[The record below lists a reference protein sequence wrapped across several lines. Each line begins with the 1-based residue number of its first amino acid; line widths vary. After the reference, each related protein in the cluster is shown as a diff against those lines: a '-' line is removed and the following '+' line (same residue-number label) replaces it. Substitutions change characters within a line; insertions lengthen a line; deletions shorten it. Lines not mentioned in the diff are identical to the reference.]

1 MKLGFQSS
9 ASGECVHLWTC
20 RLDGGG
26 REGSRASP
34 HRALAPPPTQ
44 LKYVRTHTDTHTGSP
59 GFCCLSCGCVAACYM
74 QASFCCPGTWP
85 ILLGPPWAAPP
96 SETPGHIP
104 AQPMSFQH
112 PGPSADAVSLK
123 KPLLNQLH
131 ALRFTKNLSRDKNLV
146 QATYLECGPRST
158 IRQWRSESEKSHLG
172 AVASETGRVT
182 PENSPPVVI
191 ECLP

>member
-1 MKLGFQSS
+1 MKSVFQSS

-20 RLDGGG
+20 RLDGGGG

-44 LKYVRTHTDTHTGSP
+44 LKYVHTHTDTHTGSP
-59 GFCCLSCGCVAACYM
+59 GFCCLSCGCDTACYM

-123 KPLLNQLH
+123 KPLLTNCMLCVSP
-131 ALRFTKNLSRDKNLV
+131 K
-146 QATYLECGPRST
+146 TYPETRIWCKPLIWNMVP
-158 IRQWRSESEKSHLG
+158 G
-172 AVASETGRVT
+172 AQ
-182 PENSPPVVI
+182 
-191 ECLP
+191 